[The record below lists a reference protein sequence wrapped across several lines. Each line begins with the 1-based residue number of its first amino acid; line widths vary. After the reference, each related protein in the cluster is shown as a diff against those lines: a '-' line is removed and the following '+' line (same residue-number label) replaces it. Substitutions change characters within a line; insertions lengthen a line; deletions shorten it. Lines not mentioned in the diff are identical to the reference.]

1 MRIKQAEF
9 VVSVADYNKCPQL
22 DIPEIAI
29 AGKSNVGKSSF
40 INLLTNNKSLAKTSG
55 EPGRTRLLNYFNIN
69 KGELMLVDLP
79 GYGFARVSDDE
90 KQKWS
95 DLIEGYFANAKN
107 LINVF
112 VLVDCRH
119 KPSLLD
125 TQMVAYLHHYCI
137 PFTVIATK
145 IDKLTKNELAKQK
158 NIIATTFALTPD
170 SIITTS
176 TLKKIG
182 VDKVLERI
190 EELIEANR
198 EQIEFDQDELFRD

>member
-9 VVSVADYNKCPQL
+9 VVSVADAEKCPKTE
-22 DIPEIAI
+22 IPEIAI

-55 EPGRTRLLNYFNIN
+55 APGRTRLLNYFNIN

-79 GYGFARVSDDE
+79 GYGFARVSDEE
-90 KQKWS
+90 KVKWGR
-95 DLIEGYFANAKN
+95 LIEGYLADAKQ

-125 TQMVAYLHHYCI
+125 TQMVAYLHHYGI
-137 PFTVIATK
+137 PFTIIATK
-145 IDKLTKNELAKQK
+145 VDKLTKNELAKQK
-158 NIIATTFALTPD
+158 IVIANTFALTPD
-170 SIITTS
+170 SILLTS

-182 VDKVLERI
+182 VDTILERI
-190 EELIEANR
+190 ENLIVANSEEVEFEQEDLIR
-198 EQIEFDQDELFRD
+198 E